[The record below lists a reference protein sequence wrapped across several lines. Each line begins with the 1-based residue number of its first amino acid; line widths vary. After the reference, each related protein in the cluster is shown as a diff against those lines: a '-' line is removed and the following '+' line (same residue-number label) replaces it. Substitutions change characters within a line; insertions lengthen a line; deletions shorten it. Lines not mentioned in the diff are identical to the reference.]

1 MAQLTIIP
9 CVTKGEVGSA
19 LDRITDHLA
28 GADWEAKSILAA
40 VAEGIATPDQI
51 LRAAELRAEALSL
64 AGILSAICASVPA
77 TRPIIPHS
85 KAA

>member
-9 CVTKGEVGSA
+9 CVTKGEVGTA
-19 LDRITDHLA
+19 LNRIADHLV
-28 GADWEAKSILAA
+28 GAEWEAKSILAA

-64 AGILSAICASVPA
+64 AGHLSAICAAVPA
-77 TRPIIPHS
+77 SRPVIPQN

>member
-1 MAQLTIIP
+1 MAEIRVIP

-28 GADWEAKSILAA
+28 GAVWEARSILSAA
-40 VAEGIATPDQI
+40 VEGIATPDQI
-51 LRAAELRAEALSL
+51 LRASELRAEALSL
-64 AGILSAICASVPA
+64 AGHLSAICAAVPA
-77 TRPIIPHS
+77 SRPVIPQN